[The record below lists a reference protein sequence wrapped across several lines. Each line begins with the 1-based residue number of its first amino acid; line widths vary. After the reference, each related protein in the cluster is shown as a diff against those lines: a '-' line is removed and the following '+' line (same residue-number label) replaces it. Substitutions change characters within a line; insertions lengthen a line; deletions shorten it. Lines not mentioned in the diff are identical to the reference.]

1 VKLLSVIHHP
11 VFGGP
16 HNQALRLAGP
26 LARRGW
32 ETLVVLPMESG
43 NADARFHAAGLPTVR
58 MPLRRL
64 RATRKPSTHLQ
75 YLREMG
81 AEVAALRRLI
91 QSSGVDLV
99 QVNGLVN
106 PHGAVAGRL
115 ERRPVVW
122 QLQDTRAPMVVRRAM
137 LPLVD
142 RLATMVMVTGREVAR
157 AHPGA
162 LGLGGRL
169 VPYLP
174 PVDTSVF
181 RPRAGARS
189 QARRRL
195 GLPQD
200 AMVIGTVG
208 NLNPQKG
215 HEHLLRA
222 VAHLQAPRPGM
233 HVCIL
238 GAITPTH
245 MTYELRLRRDAAW
258 LARTTGV
265 QTMIHDPGD
274 DVAGLLPALDVFA
287 MASVPRSEGVPTAL
301 LEAMACG
308 LPVVATDVG
317 AVAEVVADEVTGL
330 VVPASDEA
338 ALAAALGRLAAA
350 SELRGHLGTA
360 ARRWVEISCDLEACA
375 DLHAAVYDR
384 AVASGSFRPTDRDTG
399 RQPQNIWPRRR
410 RPAG

>member
-1 VKLLSVIHHP
+1 
-11 VFGGP
+11 
-16 HNQALRLAGP
+16 
-26 LARRGW
+26 
-32 ETLVVLPMESG
+32 
-43 NADARFHAAGLPTVR
+43 
-58 MPLRRL
+58 
-64 RATRKPSTHLQ
+64 
-75 YLREMG
+75 
-81 AEVAALRRLI
+81 
-91 QSSGVDLV
+91 
-99 QVNGLVN
+99 
-106 PHGAVAGRL
+106 
-115 ERRPVVW
+115 
-122 QLQDTRAPMVVRRAM
+122 
-137 LPLVD
+137 
-142 RLATMVMVTGREVAR
+142 MVMVTGLGVAR

-162 LGLGGRL
+162 LRLGGRL

-181 RPRAGARS
+181 RPRATRS

-222 VAHLQAPRPGM
+222 VARLPAPHPKV

-245 MTYELRLRRDAAW
+245 MTYELRLRQDAAW
-258 LARTTGV
+258 LARTAGV

-274 DVAGLLPALDVFA
+274 DVAELLPALDVFA

-317 AVAEVVADEVTGL
+317 AVAEAVTDEVTGL
-330 VVPASDEA
+330 VVPALDEM
-338 ALAAALGRLAAA
+338 ALAAALGRLAAGA
-350 SELRGHLGTA
+350 ALRERLGIA
-360 ARRWVEISCDLEACA
+360 ARRWAEISCDLETCA

-384 AVASGSFRPTDRDTG
+384 AMACGSFRPADRDTA
-399 RQPQNIWPRRR
+399 RQPQNTWPRRR
-410 RPAG
+410 RPVR

>member
-1 VKLLSVIHHP
+1 
-11 VFGGP
+11 
-16 HNQALRLAGP
+16 
-26 LARRGW
+26 
-32 ETLVVLPMESG
+32 
-43 NADARFHAAGLPTVR
+43 
-58 MPLRRL
+58 
-64 RATRKPSTHLQ
+64 
-75 YLREMG
+75 MG

-91 QSSGVDLV
+91 QSCRVDLV

-142 RLATMVMVTGREVAR
+142 RLATMVMVTGLEVAR

-162 LGLGGRL
+162 LELGGRL
-169 VPYLP
+169 PCLP

-189 QARRRL
+189 QARRCL

-222 VAHLQAPRPGM
+222 VARLQAPRPPGM

-245 MTYELRLRRDAAW
+245 MTYELRLRRDAAR

-317 AVAEVVADEVTGL
+317 AVAEAVADEVTGL

-350 SELRGHLGTA
+350 AELRGHLGTA

-384 AVASGSFRPTDRDTG
+384 AVASASSSAQRDTG
-399 RQPQNIWPRRR
+399 RHRRRTPGPGVGDRQGRIRGHHHEQVPGDVGQRLCLGGRHRRVPPPATPFPRRSPR
-410 RPAG
+410 TLGTCMSC